1 MRIVP
6 VLFPCDLARTER
18 GTYTPAGE
26 RSSDAIVLD
35 LLEGE
40 GVRLARP
47 IHVPIPAAIPSEDP
61 STPLKQDEP
70 IAAAVRALAD
80 VVARVNSEGDFPV
93 VLGGDQLAMCGQVLG
108 HSRRHAEGIGLAIL
122 ADAYL
127 DLAVPAPP
135 AFDEPARLRTDPE
148 VTKDGDAHGM
158 VLAAALRMLPT
169 STAFGALMAASA
181 VSAAATSVVGV
192 RGSESAQVRARAKG
206 LGAEIWRMERLEL
219 DGEAAYR
226 AMLTR
231 HLAKGPIALSVDVRG
246 LDPHLMTAVSDPA
259 PDGLDWSFLKR
270 SFEQC
275 TPHVDRILGLDLS
288 QVNVRRDDANHT
300 ATARLCEI
308 LAPFLQRLGKS

>member
-6 VLFPCDLARTER
+6 VLFPCDLGRTER
-18 GTYTPAGE
+18 GTHAPSGE
-26 RSSDAIVLD
+26 RSADAILLD
-35 LLEGE
+35 LFEGE

-47 IHVPIPAAIPSEDP
+47 IVVPIPAPLPPEDP
-61 STPLKQDEP
+61 QTPLKQDAA

-80 VVARVNSEGDFPV
+80 IVARVNAEGAFPV

-108 HSRRHAEGIGLAIL
+108 HSSRHKAGIGLAVL

-127 DLAVPAPP
+127 DLATPAEP
-135 AFDEPARLRTDPE
+135 ALDDLARLRTDPT

-158 VLAAALRMLPT
+158 VLAEALRLLPDT
-169 STAFGALMAASA
+169 TAFGAAMAASA
-181 VSAAATSVVGV
+181 VQAATTSVVGI
-192 RGSESAQVRARAKG
+192 RGSESAQVKARAKG

-219 DGEAAYR
+219 DGETADR

-231 HLAKGPIALSVDVRG
+231 HLAKGPIALSLDARG

-270 SFEQC
+270 SLEQC
-275 TPHVDRILGLDLS
+275 LPHIDRILGLDIS
-288 QVNVRRDDANHT
+288 HVNVRRDDANHT
-300 ATARLCEI
+300 ATSRLVEV
-308 LAPFLQRLGKS
+308 LAPFLQRLAKA